1 MPEMALEFDI
11 SPGAVLTPQIHK
23 LSLEVQEKMVIIL
36 FVCLRK
42 MLRIK
47 IVCGKLSR
55 HKFSC

>member
-11 SPGAVLTPQIHK
+11 SPGAVLVPQIHN
-23 LSLEVQEKMVIIL
+23 LSLEVQEKMAIC
-36 FVCLRK
+36 FVRLRK

-47 IVCGKLSR
+47 IVCEKLSI